1 MEKNNERLSPPR
13 MTNTDT
19 TVVLIVVVVVLSK
32 TREREREREGVVK
45 KSLVCFTN

>member
-32 TREREREREGVVK
+32 TREREREGVVK